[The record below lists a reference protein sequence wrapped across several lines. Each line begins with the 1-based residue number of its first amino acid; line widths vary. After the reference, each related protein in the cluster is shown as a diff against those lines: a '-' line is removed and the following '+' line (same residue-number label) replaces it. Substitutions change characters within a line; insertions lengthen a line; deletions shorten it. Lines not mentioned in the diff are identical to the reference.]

1 MSTVPARLSFVT
13 LGARDFARQRAFYL
27 GLGWTPR
34 VDLDDFVAFLVG
46 GVVLAIYPL
55 ELLTAEAAPGMQANG
70 GWSGVTLACNVAT
83 RDEVDGAWAA
93 WVAAGATPLAAPV
106 DREYGPRAGYVA
118 DPEGNRWEIAFADGV
133 EFDERGAVTKFGD

>member
-1 MSTVPARLSFVT
+1 MSEVPARLSFVT

-27 GLGWTPR
+27 GLGWAPGID
-34 VDLDDFVAFLVG
+34 VDDFVSFLVG

-70 GWSGVTLACNVAT
+70 EWSGVTLACNVAT

>member
-1 MSTVPARLSFVT
+1 MSGVPARLSFVT
-13 LGARDFARQRAFYL
+13 LGARDFSRQRAFYL

-34 VDLDDFVAFLVG
+34 IDVEDFASFLVG

-55 ELLTAEAAPGMQANG
+55 ELLTAEAAPGKSADG
-70 GWSGVTLACNVAT
+70 EWSGVALGCNVAT

-93 WVAAGATPLAAPV
+93 WVAAGATPLAEPS

-118 DPEGNRWEIAFADGV
+118 DPEGNRWEIGWAPGL